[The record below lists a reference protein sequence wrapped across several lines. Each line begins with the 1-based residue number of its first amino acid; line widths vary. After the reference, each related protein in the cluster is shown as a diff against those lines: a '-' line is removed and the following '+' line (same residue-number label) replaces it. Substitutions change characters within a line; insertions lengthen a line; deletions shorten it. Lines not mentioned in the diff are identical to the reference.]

1 MHISCIGD
9 IRVLERY
16 FSVAFDCLSKHFLDL
31 NSIACFDILWD
42 NNCILFCFPSNLLN
56 SF

>member
-16 FSVAFDCLSKHFLDL
+16 FSVAFDCHLKHFFDL

-42 NNCILFCFPSNLLN
+42 SNCILFCFASNMLN